1 MRDSRKRRA
10 SLPEIVA
17 LGVVVLGALFAVFPF
32 YWMFSAA
39 TRLSSEVLSI
49 PPRLDF
55 GGALLTNL
63 ETLVGKGFMQALW
76 NSLFIALSTTALTL
90 LVASMAGFAFTQY
103 RFRAREALFGLFLVT
118 LIVPP
123 QVTIVPLFQLMA
135 GQNPLGLN
143 LLGTPWAII
152 LPALSSSF
160 AVFYC
165 RQTFQGYPSELS
177 DAARLDG
184 AGEWQVYWRVAL
196 PTVRPS
202 LAALAVFVFLAQWNS
217 FFLPLIM
224 NGNNAAGRTLP
235 LALSGLIG
243 ENVIDYGALIAGA
256 ALSVLPVLVFFLF
269 AQRLFVSGALSG
281 AVKG

>member
-1 MRDSRKRRA
+1 MKRRFSILQTLVLIVVA
-10 SLPEIVA
+10 S
-17 LGVVVLGALFAVFPF
+17 GALLAVFPF

-39 TRLSSEVLSI
+39 TRLSSEVLGI
-49 PPRLDF
+49 PPRLDI
-55 GGALLTNL
+55 GSALLTNV
-63 ETLVGKGFMQALW
+63 ETLMSKGFLLAAW
-76 NSLFIALSTTALTL
+76 NSLFIALTTTVLTV
-90 LVASMAGFAFTQY
+90 LVSSMAGFAFTQY
-103 RFRAREALFGLFLVT
+103 RFGAREPLFALFLVT

-160 AVFYC
+160 AIFFC
-165 RQTFQGYPSELS
+165 RQAFQKYPAELS
-177 DAARLDG
+177 DAARVDG
-184 AGEWQVYWRVAL
+184 ANEWQVYWTIAM
-196 PTVRPS
+196 PTVRSS
-202 LAALAVFVFLAQWNS
+202 LAALSIFVFLGQWNS

-224 NGNNAAGRTLP
+224 NGNNDAGRTLP
-235 LALSGLIG
+235 LAISALIG
-243 ENVIDYGALIAGA
+243 ENSVDYGALIAGA

-281 AVKG
+281 SVKG

>member
-1 MRDSRKRRA
+1 MGGRKRRA
-10 SLPEIVA
+10 SLPEVVA
-17 LGVVVLGALFAVFPF
+17 LGVVVLGALLAVFPF

-55 GGALLTNL
+55 GGALLINL
-63 ETLVGKGFMQALW
+63 ETLVGKGFLRALW

-103 RFRAREALFGLFLVT
+103 RFRAREALFGLFLIT

-160 AVFYC
+160 AVFFC
-165 RQTFQGYPSELS
+165 RQTFQAYPPELS

-196 PTVRPS
+196 PTVRSS